1 MPMMSRDHLCALWV
15 DPPSLSF
22 FLSLLSYSSS
32 HGNTIGERVVKVQ
45 TMQSMSILHF
55 PWTLPFF
62 LSFFSPGFNCCA
74 LYSTIGE
81 RMVKVPTTQS
91 NVNFAFATR
100 TNILRPTSRSGPC
113 HLLLLQCRVHFSQLR
128 WGQKSRPMCGKVLSC
143 TKKYFISL
151 NICYT
156 TIFSGPFLKI
166 K

>member
-1 MPMMSRDHLCALWV
+1 
-15 DPPSLSF
+15 
-22 FLSLLSYSSS
+22 
-32 HGNTIGERVVKVQ
+32 
-45 TMQSMSILHF
+45 
-55 PWTLPFF
+55 
-62 LSFFSPGFNCCA
+62 
-74 LYSTIGE
+74 
-81 RMVKVPTTQS
+81 MVKVPTTQS

-166 K
+166 KVVRTRSFFMDHSIYQNSQSGKGGQCFQVCQAWSAPRHPFDTLVTGMALMRDGKGLARRITL